1 MIQTEHMTNAE
12 IRTAGL
18 KILAKELG
26 EDGLI
31 RFLHEYDMGSGDYT
45 KERVDLFKDE
55 TVKTL
60 GKRVLDFQ
68 QTL

>member
-1 MIQTEHMTNAE
+1 MTNAE

>member
-1 MIQTEHMTNAE
+1 MQTEHMTNAE

-31 RFLHEYDMGSGDYT
+31 RFLQEYDMGHGDYT
-45 KERVDLFKDE
+45 KERVELFKGE
-55 TVKTL
+55 TVESL
-60 GKRVLDFQ
+60 GEKILDFQ
-68 QTL
+68 QNI